1 MWRGPPALVVITGV
15 ALAVVPAFGAQAP
28 TITAS
33 DRVFT
38 PPEVEIASGGS
49 VRLANSGGIH
59 NFEFA
64 DGSYPATPT
73 ENTNPVWDDLSRT
86 FDAAGD
92 YAFVCGAHPEMTG
105 VVHVR
110 DPAAT
115 ATPTPTAAPGPG
127 ADPAPQPG
135 SAPPVVRKL
144 ELAATRFCVRCAV
157 RVRID
162 LSEPA
167 TVTGVLRRRARRFG
181 RVRFGSVGAGPRTLR
196 FRRTATGRR
205 LLAGRYV
212 LLLRVAAEA
221 QPALR
226 FRVR

>member
-1 MWRGPPALVVITGV
+1 MRRGVV
-15 ALAVVPAFGAQAP
+15 ALAVLTGLVPVLQAQGT

-38 PPEVEIASGGS
+38 PREVTIAPGGS

-59 NFEFA
+59 NFKFA
-64 DGSYPATPT
+64 DGSYPANPT
-73 ENTNPVWDDLSRT
+73 DASDPVWDDLART
-86 FDAAGD
+86 FPAAGD
-92 YAFVCGAHPEMTG
+92 YTFVCAAHSEMTG

-115 ATPTPTAAPGPG
+115 ATPSPTATPDPGP
-127 ADPAPQPG
+127 DPQPQPG
-135 SAPPVVRKL
+135 AAPLEVREL
-144 ELAATRFCVRCAV
+144 ELAATRFCLRCAV

-162 LSEPA
+162 LSKPA
-167 TVTGVLRRRARRFG
+167 TVTGTLQRRGRRFG
-181 RVRFGSVGAGPRTLR
+181 RVRFGTVGAGPRTLR
-196 FRRTATGRR
+196 FRLTATGRK
-205 LLAGRYV
+205 LVAGRYV
-212 LLLRVAAEA
+212 LALRVAGEP